1 MSILNCFRLR
11 AWVLSCLVCGLW
23 QSGATAA
30 PIYPTVT
37 QLYVAT
43 GTYAS
48 VTSYT
53 NQSAFNAAVPGQ
65 DSRNFTG
72 LNGFYPS
79 PLDVSFSGHS
89 ISASA
94 TGGLFVD
101 GLGGLFS
108 TNNPVPLTFT
118 FTGTLPTAVGGLFF
132 MTNSSFNAVS
142 SALSVTL
149 NDGTFINLPAPSALN
164 LIGAFAGFTSNV
176 GITSLTV
183 GPPVTVPASVPEPS
197 SFALI
202 SVIGL
207 LGLVYRKRMKK

>member
-1 MSILNCFRLR
+1 MKQSL
-11 AWVLSCLVCGLW
+11 LSLGLARVFAGLLAIAAT
-23 QSGATAA
+23 SATAT
-30 PIYPTVT
+30 PMTFT
-37 QLYVAT
+37 DQT
-43 GTYAS
+43 
-48 VTSYT
+48 
-53 NQSAFNAAVPGQ
+53 AFNAAVTGQ
-65 DSRNFTG
+65 VSQDFDSFD
-72 LNGFYPS
+72 GFYNNG
-79 PLDVSFSGHS
+79 LDVPMSGYT

-94 TGGLFVD
+94 PGELFAET
-101 GLGGLFS
+101 GLFS
-108 TNNPVPLTFT
+108 TNNPMPLTFT

>member
-30 PIYPTVT
+30 VI
-37 QLYVAT
+37 
-43 GTYAS
+43 TYTDQS
-48 VTSYT
+48 V
-53 NQSAFNAAVPGQ
+53 FNAAVTGQ

-101 GLGGLFS
+101 GSGGLFS

-132 MTNSSFNAVS
+132 ITDSNFIAASSTLTVS
-142 SALSVTL
+142 L
-149 NDGTFINLPAPSALN
+149 NDGTFFINLPAPSALS
-164 LIGAFAGFTSNV
+164 LTGAFAGFTSDV

-183 GPPVTVPASVPEPS
+183 GVPISVPEPS

-207 LGLVYRKRMKK
+207 LGSVYRKRTSC

>member
-1 MSILNCFRLR
+1 MSILNRFQLR
-11 AWVLSCLVCGLW
+11 VGFWAALVCGLW

-30 PIYPTVT
+30 VIYPTVT

-53 NQSAFNAAVPGQ
+53 DQSVFNAAVTGQ
-65 DSRNFTG
+65 VTRNFAA
-72 LNGFYPS
+72 LNGFYAS
-79 PLDVSFSGHS
+79 PLDVSFSGYT

-94 TGGLFVD
+94 TGGLYV
-101 GLGGLFS
+101 GNPGGLFS
-108 TNNPVPLTFT
+108 TNNSVPLTFT
-118 FTGTLPTAVGGLFF
+118 FTGTLPTAVGGLFL
-132 MTNSSFNAVS
+132 MTDADFNAQS
-142 SALSVTL
+142 SALSVSL

-164 LIGAFAGFTSNV
+164 LTGAFAGFTSNV

-183 GPPVTVPASVPEPS
+183 GLPVPASVPEPS
-197 SFALI
+197 SFALM
-202 SVIGL
+202 SVVGL

>member
-30 PIYPTVT
+30 VI
-37 QLYVAT
+37 
-43 GTYAS
+43 TY
-48 VTSYT
+48 TD
-53 NQSAFNAAVPGQ
+53 QSAFNAAVTGQ
-65 DSRNFTG
+65 AARDFSSF
-72 LNGFYPS
+72 NGFYNS

-94 TGGLFVD
+94 
-101 GLGGLFS
+101 LGGLYAGNSGGLLS
-108 TNNPVPLTFT
+108 TNSADAPLTFT
-118 FTGTLPTAVGGLFF
+118 FTGTLPTAVGGLFLVTDLNF
-132 MTNSSFNAVS
+132 A
-142 SALSVTL
+142 ALSSTLTVSL

-164 LIGAFAGFTSNV
+164 LTGAFAGFNSDV
-176 GITSLTV
+176 GISSLTV
-183 GPPVTVPASVPEPS
+183 GGPFSLPNAYSTVTSLYVGTGPTATVPEPS